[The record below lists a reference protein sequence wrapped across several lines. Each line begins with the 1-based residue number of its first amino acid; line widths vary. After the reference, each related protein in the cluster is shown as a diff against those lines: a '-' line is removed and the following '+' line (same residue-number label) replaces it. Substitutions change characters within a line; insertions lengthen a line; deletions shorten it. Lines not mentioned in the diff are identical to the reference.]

1 MDPCTR
7 DVPAS
12 LESLLP
18 FSLHTLP
25 SFLMPSMLTASPR
38 QQQTL
43 TSPPQ
48 MTPSPITHPPSLVAS
63 LIPLFNLTN
72 TSRFLDSNNNTTSPS
87 SPAHLAAAA
96 TSPTTT
102 SLAHSLALS
111 HQRRKEDTAARPTAS
126 RWHMN
131 TNPLLQTSR
140 VVRSASLR
148 ELLNAT
154 SDSKIQHPTYWSF
167 YLQSRNTSDNRS
179 NPFPGRHLPS
189 QNKKFTL
196 LTWV

>member
-48 MTPSPITHPPSLVAS
+48 MTPSPITHPPSIVAS
-63 LIPLFNLTN
+63 LIHRFNLTT
-72 TSRFLDSNNNTTSPS
+72 TSRFLASNNNITSPS
-87 SPAHLAAAA
+87 SPAQSRHIAAAA

-111 HQRRKEDTAARPTAS
+111 HQRRKQDTAARPTAS
-126 RWHMN
+126 RWHLN
-131 TNPLLQTSR
+131 TNLILQTTGIGRHLANSR
-140 VVRSASLR
+140 TKAH
-148 ELLNAT
+148 
-154 SDSKIQHPTYWSF
+154 SKAQPSSTHLILSCT
-167 YLQSRNTSDNRS
+167 LNRS
-179 NPFPGRHLPS
+179 NPSSGPTPP
-189 QNKKFTL
+189 
-196 LTWV
+196 LTEQEIYL

>member
-1 MDPCTR
+1 MIFSQAAHITAKWIRAR

-18 FSLHTLP
+18 FPLHTLP
-25 SFLMPSMLTASPR
+25 SFLVPSMLTAPHR

-63 LIPLFNLTN
+63 LVPLFNLTN
-72 TSRFLDSNNNTTSPS
+72 TSRFLDSNNNT
-87 SPAHLAAAA
+87 